1 VRNRAIRPWAV
12 ALAFTLVSCTG
23 EEPQKIDLNATIPPT
38 TTDPGDP
45 NSAQRAEM
53 QRLAEQQC
61 IDDPSKEVGTV
72 RIIDPENNEQ
82 VSELVVQC
90 SEVRNP

>member
-1 VRNRAIRPWAV
+1 MRNRSIHRW
-12 ALAFTLVSCTG
+12 ALALTFTLVGCTG
-23 EEPQKIDLNATIPPT
+23 EEPQEIDLNATIPPA
-38 TTDPGDP
+38 TTDPDDP
-45 NSAQRAEM
+45 NAAQRAEM
-53 QRLAEQQC
+53 RTLAEQQC

-72 RIIDPENNEQ
+72 RIIDPETGEQ